1 MSVMIFFRNKARLAK
16 HYEKHQVYNCEI
28 CNEWDERKLGR
39 EADITKHFFFN
50 SWDSRQ
56 YIDW

>member
-1 MSVMIFFRNKARLAK
+1 MIFFRNKARLAK

-50 SWDSRQ
+50 S
-56 YIDW
+56 